1 MLRAGVI
8 GVGHLGRFHAQ
19 KYAAIDGVEL
29 AGVYDLSA
37 DRAKVVADECKTKSF
52 ASISELLDN
61 VDLISIATPA
71 TNHHDSAKQALQ
83 KGVHCLIEKPFARTV
98 EEAKDLMQIA
108 KDHNAKIQIGHLE
121 RFNTVMSGS
130 EGLFK
135 DPRFI
140 ECQRLAP
147 FSARSTDINV
157 ILDLMI
163 HDIDLVL
170 GIVKS
175 PVIDIDAIGVPVLT
189 DKVDIAHAKIEF
201 ANGVMANLTASRIS
215 QKVFRK
221 MRLFQRYS
229 YVGLDFQK
237 GDVEVFERINKDGT
251 FSIEGRT
258 MPFGSTD
265 ALRKEIESFICS
277 VRANTPIA
285 VTAEDA
291 LLALETA
298 HKIISKINLRMEK
311 L

>member
-1 MLRAGVI
+1 MLKAGVI

-19 KYAAIDGVEL
+19 KYASIDGVIL
-29 AGVYDLSA
+29 AGVYDVNTE
-37 DRAKVVADECKTKSF
+37 RAKLVADECKTKAFETVES
-52 ASISELLDN
+52 LLDN

-71 TNHHDSAKQALQ
+71 TDHHATAAQALK
-83 KGVHCLIEKPFARTV
+83 KGVHCLIEKPFTRTV
-98 EEAKDLMQIA
+98 EEAKDLMQTA
-108 KDHNAKIQIGHLE
+108 HSSGAKIQIGHLE
-121 RFNTVMSGS
+121 RFNTAMVGGA
-130 EGLFK
+130 GLFK

-175 PVIDIDAIGVPVLT
+175 PIISIDAIGVPVLT
-189 DKVDIAHAKIEF
+189 DKVDIAHATLEF
-201 ANGVMANLTASRIS
+201 ENGVMANLTASRIS

-237 GDVEVFERINKDGT
+237 GDVEIFERINKDGT
-251 FSIEGRT
+251 FSIEGKT

-265 ALRKEIESFICS
+265 ALKTEIESFVCS
-277 VRANTPIA
+277 VRDNTPVA
-285 VTAEDA
+285 VSAEDA

>member
-1 MLRAGVI
+1 MLKAGVV

-19 KYAAIDGVEL
+19 KYASIDGVEL
-29 AGVYDLSA
+29 VGVYDLNPE
-37 DRAKVVADECKTKSF
+37 RAKIVADECKTKVF
-52 ASISELLDN
+52 ENISELLDK

-71 TNHHDSAKQALQ
+71 TNHYDSAKQALL
-83 KGVHCLIEKPFARTV
+83 KGVHCLIEKPFTRTV
-98 EEAKDLMQIA
+98 EEAKELMEFA
-108 KDHNAKIQIGHLE
+108 KTGKAKIQIGHLE
-121 RFNTVMSGS
+121 RFNTVMIGS
-130 EGLFK
+130 AGLFK

-170 GIVKS
+170 GIVNSK
-175 PVIDIDAIGVPVLT
+175 VVDIDAIGVPVLT

-201 ANGVMANLTASRIS
+201 ENGVMANLTASRIS

-221 MRLFQRYS
+221 MRLFQKYS

-237 GDVEVFERINKDGT
+237 GDVEVFERINKDGS
-251 FSIEGRT
+251 FSIEGKT

-265 ALRKEIESFICS
+265 ALRAEIESFVTS
-277 VRANTPIA
+277 VRDNTPVA
-285 VTAEDA
+285 VTAKDA

-298 HKIISKINLRMEK
+298 HKIISKINLRMER